1 MRNMILERLCKVTEL
16 LQYFNGSTVIT
27 QADQTYTASNI
38 GSGLTAGDIM
48 VISGASNS
56 ASNGTF
62 TLKTVASGAIVV
74 DDMDIGANE
83 TATITMNQEYQSAWY
98 EVRGFAALTGVVNTS
113 GNAQLYVDLSDN
125 GVDVDYSSAPGTSS
139 GAITG
144 GTAFPFEVTNLM
156 PYARIRI
163 RNNGA
168 DQTTMRAYLYGRK
181 IS

>member
-1 MRNMILERLCKVTEL
+1 MRNIILERLEKITEL
-16 LQYFNGSTVIT
+16 LQYFNGSTAIT

-38 GSGLTAGDIM
+38 GVGLTAGDIV
-48 VISGASNS
+48 VISGASGS

-62 TLKTVASGAIVV
+62 TLKSVATGAIIVA
-74 DDMDIGANE
+74 DNDIGTDE
-83 TATITMNQEYQSAWY
+83 TATLTINQEYQGEWH

-113 GNAQLYVDLSDN
+113 GNAQMYVDLSDN
-125 GVDVDYSSAPGTSS
+125 GVDVDYSSAPGTGS

-156 PYARIRI
+156 PYARLRV